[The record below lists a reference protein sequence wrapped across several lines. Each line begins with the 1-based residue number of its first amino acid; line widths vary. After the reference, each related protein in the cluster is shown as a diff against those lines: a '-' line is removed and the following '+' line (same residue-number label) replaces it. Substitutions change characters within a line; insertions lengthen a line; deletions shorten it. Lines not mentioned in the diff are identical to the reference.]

1 MATKQTRMEFD
12 LIGTRE
18 IPMECK
24 YGVQTLRAIDNF
36 PITGIGI
43 NRYPNVVNT

>member
-1 MATKQTRMEFD
+1 MATKQTRTEFD
-12 LIGTRE
+12 LIGARE

-24 YGVQTLRAIDNF
+24 YGVQTIRAIDNF

-43 NRYPNVVNT
+43 NRYPTLLSI